1 MQLRIVEA
9 LASLI
14 ILLASPNL
22 WAAPTEHPVR
32 KGESFLDARAALLNA
47 GWLPVRI
54 DKRMADGTR
63 ENQFGDG
70 RLFFNAGFIEV
81 QECTGTGTN
90 PCILNY
96 QKDGMCL
103 RLVTEGEYLPERGS
117 IPDVLFWS
125 DDCPG

>member
-1 MQLRIVEA
+1 MQVRIVGT

-14 ILLASPNL
+14 ILLASPDL
-22 WAAPTEHPVR
+22 WAAATEYPLR
-32 KGESFLDARAALLNA
+32 KGESFLEARAALLKA
-47 GWLPVRI
+47 GWRPVRI
-54 DKRMADGTR
+54 DKRWADGTR

-70 RLFFNAGFIEV
+70 RLFFDAGFIEV

-103 RLVTEGEYLPERGS
+103 QLVTEGEYLPERDS
-117 IPDVLFWS
+117 IPDVLRWA

>member
-22 WAAPTEHPVR
+22 WAAPTEHPLR
-32 KGESFLDARAALLNA
+32 KGESFLDARAALLKA

-103 RLVTEGEYLPERGS
+103 RLVTEGEYLPERSS

>member
-22 WAAPTEHPVR
+22 WAAPTEHPLR